1 MAEAHTAITE
11 SQYTVV
17 PSKEFGAGARLFCGR
32 HCGGPVSD
40 ARPQLVQLIDGYPTR
55 RQDRI

>member
-40 ARPQLVQLIDGYPTR
+40 ARPQLVN
-55 RQDRI
+55 